1 MATKKLIRPWYFGNT
16 TVRSPFRLRDGLLLI
31 STSSLQGNLHGT
43 EQEIAFCNLLGKAG
57 IVNLKGDDTYS
68 VGRKWRA
75 ALSQHGFL
83 YPQVTKKSGIN
94 QLEIGQVDTITPN
107 GWNLLRAESVAG
119 IQECFLRSMASYY
132 VPNVLD
138 TQPYGFTTTFSPL
151 RHILKIMLELERQTK
166 SNKLEFLEIA
176 LFVLWTNS
184 EHSIESI
191 VASIL
196 KFRDDKNKAER
207 KRKFNQAA
215 ISDAAKHFGYVETTF
230 GDYAD
235 LTIRYLKA
243 TGLVQA
249 KGHGIT
255 LVPEKHFFIEQYT
268 LDTHVPTSDKDYLI
282 ELCNGAKLPTDNE
295 ATAKL
300 VLTDLVNKLKNR
312 GEQFDLTHRN
322 ISDVANLNIVR
333 HEVEDK
339 ISILNEIDYAKTQ
352 SSQWE
357 EISAY
362 MDLLINNSRSKKL
375 ATTDD
380 DDDSEIVIPQGEAPA
395 YFEWVIWRAFLA
407 INNLTNPP
415 NDCRKFKIDQD
426 FLPVSTAPGGGPDL
440 IFEFDDFVVVVEVT
454 LTTSSRQEAAEGEPV
469 RRHVADSVLNYANK
483 KVYGLFLANQIDSN
497 TAETFRFGVWYL
509 KDDQKMNLDIV
520 PLPLLQFKE
529 LFESMFK
536 NNSVKNDHIQDVLIK
551 CRGLNTHES
560 PVWKKK
566 ISEEVSLYSAS
577 LAST

>member
-1 MATKKLIRPWYFGNT
+1 LATKKTIRPWYFGNT

-94 QLEIGQVDTITPN
+94 QLEVGQVDTITPN
-107 GWNLLRAESVAG
+107 GWNLIRSETVAG
-119 IQECFLRSMASYY
+119 MQECFLRSMASYY

-138 TQPYGFTTTFSPL
+138 TQAYSFSTTFSPL
-151 RHILKIMLELERQTK
+151 RHILKIMLELEKQTG

-184 EHSIESI
+184 EDAIDQITS
-191 VASIL
+191 SIL
-196 KFRDDKNKAER
+196 KFRKDKSESER

-215 ISDAAKHFGYVETTF
+215 ISNAASQYGYADTTF

-255 LVPEKHFFIEQYT
+255 LVPEKHFFIERYAA
-268 LDTHVPTSDKDYLI
+268 DSHIPSSDKDYLI
-282 ELCNGAKLPTDNE
+282 ELCNGAQLPTDDE
-295 ATAKL
+295 VTAKL
-300 VLTDLVNKLKNR
+300 VLNDLVGKLNSR
-312 GEQFDLTHRN
+312 GEQFDLTSRN

-333 HEVEDK
+333 HEIEDK

-352 SSQWE
+352 CKQWE
-357 EISAY
+357 EIAAY
-362 MDLLINNSRSKKL
+362 MDLLITNSRSKKL
-375 ATTDD
+375 ATSDD
-380 DDDSEIVIPQGEAPA
+380 DEDLEIGIPQGEAPA

-407 INNLTNPP
+407 INNLKNPP

-426 FLPVSTAPGGGPDL
+426 FLPISTAPGGGPDL
-440 IFEFDDFVVVVEVT
+440 IFEFEDFVVVVEVT

-469 RRHVADSVLNYANK
+469 RRHVADCVQDYANK

-497 TAETFRFGVWYL
+497 TAETFRFGIWYL
-509 KDDQKMNLDIV
+509 KDDQKLNLDIV

-529 LFESMFK
+529 LFEAMFK
-536 NNSVKNDHIQDVLIK
+536 SSSVKNSHIQDVLIK
-551 CRGLNTHES
+551 CRDLNSHES
-560 PVWKKK
+560 PVWKRK
-566 ISEEVSLYSAS
+566 ITEEVSSYSAA
-577 LAST
+577 LTA